1 MDGFSSTLNEILVEV
16 YHNILKME
24 EQTLKNMGN
33 VQLSINEMHLIE
45 CVGKKVEAGLTVS
58 ELASALR
65 ITRPSAT
72 VAVNKLEKKGYV
84 EKRNCE
90 NDGRVVRVFLTHQG
104 KVIDNYHKFYHRNMV
119 KEISGDF
126 TEEEKQCLIRAIE
139 KLNDFFVSSIG
150 ETK

>member
-1 MDGFSSTLNEILVEV
+1 MEDFSSTLNEILVEV

-45 CVGKKVEAGLTVS
+45 SVGKKGDSGLTVS

-90 NDGRVVRVFLTHQG
+90 NDGWWFG
-104 KVIDNYHKFYHRNMV
+104 YF
-119 KEISGDF
+119 
-126 TEEEKQCLIRAIE
+126 
-139 KLNDFFVSSIG
+139 
-150 ETK
+150 